1 MNHTL
6 FAGAGWADTTPEV
19 GGMLYGY
26 NDDTYSTSCH
36 DHLEIKALALRSGDA
51 APVLMMSFALA
62 DFGTACCT
70 QTREAI
76 AQACDIPFE
85 NVLASSTHTHSAPN
99 CAGQAGWGDVDRPY
113 LEGILIPGAVKAAK
127 EALASMQPAE
137 FAVVCGESEVG
148 VNRREITVDGKSG
161 FGQNFWGPQDKT
173 MTVIRFRNIETKKGI
188 FQFIHYGCHGT
199 AAGNNHEISRDWI
212 GIMTDRMGTE
222 TGIPT
227 GFWNG
232 CVGDIGPR
240 IANGLTTGDIR
251 HVEELGGRA
260 ALDAIRIARQFAHT
274 PFECAPVTLHAED
287 IALPV
292 RPLPAREVVETYM
305 NTHERDGHYVNIDGL
320 IHAYMCDAYDM
331 YVSGGQLPSEKPL
344 PVSVVTLGDAVAFCP
359 TPYELFSEI
368 CLRIRDHGPC
378 RHNLAMSLTNGY
390 EAYLPSESAL
400 CRGGYE
406 VECFCYGNV
415 AALADNTDTVLIKHF
430 MRILNSMKR
439 I

>member
-1 MNHTL
+1 
-6 FAGAGWADTTPEV
+6 
-19 GGMLYGY
+19 
-26 NDDTYSTSCH
+26 
-36 DHLEIKALALRSGDA
+36 
-51 APVLMMSFALA
+51 
-62 DFGTACCT
+62 
-70 QTREAI
+70 
-76 AQACDIPFE
+76 
-85 NVLASSTHTHSAPN
+85 
-99 CAGQAGWGDVDRPY
+99 
-113 LEGILIPGAVKAAK
+113 
-127 EALASMQPAE
+127 
-137 FAVVCGESEVG
+137 
-148 VNRREITVDGKSG
+148 
-161 FGQNFWGPQDKT
+161 
-173 MTVIRFRNIETKKGI
+173 
-188 FQFIHYGCHGT
+188 
-199 AAGNNHEISRDWI
+199 
-212 GIMTDRMGTE
+212 
-222 TGIPT
+222 
-227 GFWNG
+227 
-232 CVGDIGPR
+232 
-240 IANGLTTGDIR
+240 
-251 HVEELGGRA
+251 
-260 ALDAIRIARQFAHT
+260 
-274 PFECAPVTLHAED
+274 VTLHAED

-415 AALADNTDTVLIKHF
+415 AALADNTDTVLVKHF